1 MVQKLYTF
9 DQNFNVKDVDDPE
22 IHPNFVARPEG
33 SPMWNDFPR
42 VIYHTCDQ
50 SAFLSILENG
60 LIPGGFPYKTGRAH
74 NFFNSTP
81 PWDAKMKKLQGTRA
95 GRPIAI
101 AFDTEML
108 MQTGTK
114 LFSTGGV
121 FLREPRLCHPPP

>member
-1 MVQKLYTF
+1 MASMVRKLCTF
-9 DQNFNVKDVDDPE
+9 DETFDVKDIDNPE
-22 IHPNFVARPEG
+22 VHPNFVAMPEG

-42 VIYHTCDQ
+42 VIYHICDQ

-60 LIPGGFPYKTGRAH
+60 LIPGGFPHKAGRAH

-101 AFDTEML
+101 AFSIPT
-108 MQTGTK
+108 
-114 LFSTGGV
+114 
-121 FLREPRLCHPPP
+121 C